1 MIFSI
6 TVTKT
11 IECQIEADS
20 AEAARE
26 LAGDYESSG
35 WDSMWLHARPEIEVS
50 RWDVSDESRSYGG

>member
-20 AEAARE
+20 AEEARE
-26 LAGDYESSG
+26 LAEDYESNG
-35 WDSMWLHARPEIEVS
+35 WDSMWLYASPDIEVS
-50 RWDVSDESRSYGG
+50 RWDVSDESRSYGV